1 MKFDKNV
8 LRYVMDNTEG
18 IKLLLDSMEVYHK
31 GQEFIAAEEDEE
43 KKAVINGK
51 LCTHRKMVEALL
63 LLGLDCDKS
72 FDEVYTIWK
81 TIKCDA
87 ECFAMTLALYEKPES
102 DSEDEPEPEEDTE
115 E

>member
-1 MKFDKNV
+1 MKFDKNM

-18 IKLLLDSMEVYHK
+18 IKLLLESLELYHR
-31 GQEFIAAEEDEE
+31 GQDIIDAEEDEE
-43 KKAVINGK
+43 KKAEFVGK
-51 LCTHRKMVEALL
+51 LHTHRKMVESLL
-63 LLGLDCDKS
+63 LIGLDCDKS
-72 FDEVYTIWK
+72 FEEVYTIWK

-102 DSEDEPEPEEDTE
+102 DSEDEPEEDTE